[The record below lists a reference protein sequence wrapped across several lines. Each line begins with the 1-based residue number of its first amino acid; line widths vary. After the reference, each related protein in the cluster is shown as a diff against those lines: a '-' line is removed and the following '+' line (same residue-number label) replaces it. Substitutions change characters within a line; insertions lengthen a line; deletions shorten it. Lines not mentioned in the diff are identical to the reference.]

1 MKKYTALFA
10 ALTLVLALAGC
21 GAETQT
27 PMPGQSEQEEFTQ
40 NSTENV
46 NETDGM
52 TLLDS
57 VFDTLSEGT
66 DVTITLEQEGVRQYY
81 PHIAELSEDEVAKQA
96 PFGAKW
102 RLLAQVEVRCYIL
115 ISNISG
121 SVKVAP
127 LQILQFPV
135 ILPHKFQ
142 DAEKFNLQFSDFSEI
157 TETADKLRWLRYQ
170 KGLRQ
175 RDVADYAGIYR
186 STYIHYEE
194 YGKDFYS
201 PKHMEKIAQL
211 FEVPVERLLD
221 DYNLFLR
228 NGQGK
233 QIKAIRMK
241 LGLTQREYADRLGI
255 SLCNLKQW
263 EQNRKQLF
271 KSTWEKYFK

>member
-1 MKKYTALFA
+1 MPFQLINSAFSRKKYIF
-10 ALTLVLALAGC
+10 
-21 GAETQT
+21 GA
-27 PMPGQSEQEEFTQ
+27 
-40 NSTENV
+40 
-46 NETDGM
+46 
-52 TLLDS
+52 TLLVENTVDIKLN
-57 VFDTLSEGT
+57 T
-66 DVTITLEQEGVRQYY
+66 
-81 PHIAELSEDEVAKQA
+81 ED
-96 PFGAKW
+96 
-102 RLLAQVEVRCYIL
+102 L
-115 ISNISG
+115 
-121 SVKVAP
+121 
-127 LQILQFPV
+127 
-135 ILPHKFQ
+135 
-142 DAEKFNLQFSDFSEI
+142 
-157 TETADKLRWLRYQ
+157 LRWLRYQ

-201 PKHMEKIAQL
+201 PKHMERIAQL

>member
-1 MKKYTALFA
+1 MHRK
-10 ALTLVLALAGC
+10 
-21 GAETQT
+21 
-27 PMPGQSEQEEFTQ
+27 
-40 NSTENV
+40 
-46 NETDGM
+46 
-52 TLLDS
+52 
-57 VFDTLSEGT
+57 
-66 DVTITLEQEGVRQYY
+66 YY
-81 PHIAELSEDEVAKQA
+81 PNIAELSENEVAKQA
-96 PFGAKW
+96 PFDAKW

-135 ILPHKFQ
+135 ILPHKYQ

-201 PKHMEKIAQL
+201 PKHMERIAQL
-211 FEVPVERLLD
+211 FEIPVERLLD